1 MMTKRSRWIVAIV
14 ALVLIAFTGWRI
26 VQQRRA
32 NAEAAA
38 KPVVAQAID
47 LAAGDV
53 AIARRRELST
63 TLPVS
68 GGLRAVNSAF
78 VRAKVAAEVREVLV
92 REGDRVERGQVLV
105 RLDDTEYQWRLRQA
119 EDQAAASKA
128 QLDITERTLT
138 NNKALVDQGF
148 ISTTALDTSVSSA
161 AGARASLQAAR
172 AAAELARKSVGDAVL
187 RAPLAGLV
195 SQRLVQPGERVA
207 IDAKLVEV
215 VDLSRIELE
224 AAMTPEDVAGVR
236 VGQLAKLQIDGLAE
250 PVPSR
255 VVRINPSTQT
265 GTRAVMVY
273 LALDAHP
280 ALRQGLFARG
290 AIEMESKITLVVPQ
304 SAVRLDQAQ
313 PYVLLLDNGR
323 VLQRVVST
331 GARGEITLDGASD
344 GTRETGVSVSG
355 IDEGATVL
363 RGSVGALR
371 DGALARLPGKTVI
384 SATPAS
390 AASR

>member
-1 MMTKRSRWIVAIV
+1 MTKRNRWIVAIV
-14 ALVLIAFTGWRI
+14 ALVLIALVGWRL

-47 LAAGDV
+47 LATGDV
-53 AIARRRELST
+53 AIVRRRELST

-128 QLDITERTLT
+128 QLDIAERTLT

-207 IDAKLVEV
+207 VDAKLVEV

-290 AIEMESKITLVVPQ
+290 ALELERKTTLVVPQ

-344 GTRETGVSVSG
+344 GTRETGVAVSG

-371 DGALARLPGKTVI
+371 DGALARLPGTT
-384 SATPAS
+384 AGPAPAPAS
-390 AASR
+390 ASSR